1 MRLDKTGKVISLLS
15 LPVRLAPSMD
25 LRNAESRDLDTLI
38 TLLSDDPASRSRGD
52 IAADDDRDAYAEGLR
67 DILDDFRD
75 TVVVAVGA
83 HDEILGMMQ
92 LTRIPGLARRGSTRL
107 LVEAVRV
114 SASARGQGIGTAM
127 MLWVIDV
134 AAPATGASLIQLTSD
149 AQRTD
154 AHRFYTR
161 LGFADSH
168 VGFKLKVWR

>member
-1 MRLDKTGKVISLLS
+1 
-15 LPVRLAPSMD
+15 
-25 LRNAESRDLDTLI
+25 
-38 TLLSDDPASRSRGD
+38 
-52 IAADDDRDAYAEGLR
+52 
-67 DILDDFRD
+67 
-75 TVVVAVGA
+75 
-83 HDEILGMMQ
+83 
-92 LTRIPGLARRGSTRL
+92 
-107 LVEAVRV
+107 
-114 SASARGQGIGTAM
+114 M